1 MYTGY
6 ENHSNEELLAAA
18 TTLRQTNLVAELTLR
33 LAQLIDAEGEEVKA
47 LEAEVAKLEDALAD
61 KIDEIEE
68 LKYQLQE
75 ATNAN

>member
-18 TTLRQTNLVAELTLR
+18 TTLQTNLVAELTLR

-47 LEAEVAKLEDALAD
+47 LGAEVAKLEDALAD
-61 KIDEIEE
+61 KNDEIEE
-68 LKYQLQE
+68 LKDKLQE